1 MTTLPA
7 RFHETMHQFLADLAG
22 KNRSPLTIRCY
33 GTDCRQFLSWI
44 AENDLTVSAPAA
56 ITKSHLS
63 EYLSS
68 LSNQGLSGRTRA
80 ETGCDQGVLP
90 LHG

>member
-1 MTTLPA
+1 
-7 RFHETMHQFLADLAG
+7 MHQFLADLAG

-90 LHG
+90 LHGWQRRYRDLAG